1 MKKYTLWLLLKVLIV
16 VILLVFVDFM
26 AGYVLDRLYSTS
38 KSGVSYQEYTIINK
52 TNQEVLVFGS
62 SRAAYHY
69 VPSVLAEELKM
80 SVYNSGREGTG
91 IFFHNAVLIS
101 TLKRYTPKL
110 IILDLDYRDIYM
122 EGKGGF
128 GPEVLKELTPFHGKI
143 SEKFDSLLVQ
153 NWYDPILFQ
162 SNLFKY
168 NKKFFSVLTGN
179 VIKSRDN
186 YNGYRPLYGEW
197 SKEIKKLDEVNLIPD
212 SAKINQLEKF
222 IEMAKNKNIQVVL
235 TVSPYYIDM
244 PVDLLKPLEE
254 ISKILQVTF
263 LNHIRDKRF
272 LSERNLFNDELH
284 LNDKGAG
291 IYSSIIADE
300 IKLVLKSEGFTST
313 N

>member
-1 MKKYTLWLLLKVLIV
+1 MKKYTLWFLLKVLIV
-16 VILLVFVDFM
+16 AILLVFVDFM

-110 IILDLDYRDIYM
+110 IILDLDYRDIYKG
-122 EGKGGF
+122 EGGF
-128 GPEVLKELTPFHGKI
+128 GTEVLKELTPFYGEI

-179 VIKSRDN
+179 IFRGRDN

-197 SKEIKKLDEVNLIPD
+197 KEEIKALDEVNLIPD
-212 SAKINQLEKF
+212 SAKINQLMRF
-222 IEMAKNKNIQVVL
+222 VEMAKNRNIWVVL

-254 ISKILQVTF
+254 ISKKHRVPL
-263 LNHIRDKRF
+263 LNHINDSRF

-300 IKLVLKSEGFTST
+300 IKEILNTSEFAK
-313 N
+313 NN

>member
-52 TNQEVLVFGS
+52 TNQEVLIFGS

-110 IILDLDYRDIYM
+110 IILDLDYRDIYKG
-122 EGKGGF
+122 EGGF
-128 GPEVLKELTPFHGKI
+128 GTEALKELTPFYGKI
-143 SEKFDSLLVQ
+143 SEAFDSLIVQ
-153 NWYDPILFQ
+153 NWYDPLLFQ

-179 VIKSRDN
+179 IIRGRDN

-244 PVDLLKPLEE
+244 PADLLKPLQE
-254 ISKILQVTF
+254 ISNIYSVPL
-263 LNHIRDKRF
+263 LNHINDTRF
-272 LSERNLFNDELH
+272 LSERSLFNDELH
-284 LNDKGAG
+284 LNDKGAK

-300 IKLVLKSEGFTST
+300 IKLVLNSGGVASAK
-313 N
+313 